1 MRGGLELVKGQ
12 GWRQQRLRQVRRN
25 LARAYPDA
33 ADYQAKQ
40 VHRTMLAMR
49 IARYAWL
56 VLGVI
61 GLAGAV
67 ALRCSL

>member
-1 MRGGLELVKGQ
+1 
-12 GWRQQRLRQVRRN
+12 

-40 VHRTMLAMR
+40 VHRTMLVMR
-49 IARYAWL
+49 IARYTWTAL
-56 VLGVI
+56 AAIAVG
-61 GLAGAV
+61 GLI